1 MTTSA
6 SFQAT
11 YLTPGAPNAIVGS
24 ERFHVAGQLY
34 RLQEQLRGGATGP
47 QAQARIDDRRKQ
59 KRLNDGSGKTP
70 AGATMLTDFAA
81 VDSL

>member
-11 YLTPGAPNAIVGS
+11 YLTPGAPNAIVGA

-34 RLQEQLRGGATGP
+34 RLQEQLRTGASGA
-47 QAQARIDDRRKQ
+47 QAQARVDDKRKQ
-59 KRLNDGSGKTP
+59 RRLTEGSGKTP
-70 AGATMLTDFAA
+70 AGGTMITDFAA